1 MIHKLNLLVFLTEQ
15 NIIAADRK
23 LVHHKDR
30 VEVLERE
37 GEKLNN
43 LVEKEKQQIEAME
56 QIIDVL
62 DSF

>member
-30 VEVLERE
+30 VEVLESE

>member
-1 MIHKLNLLVFLTEQ
+1 MIHKRNLLVFLTEQ

>member
-1 MIHKLNLLVFLTEQ
+1 VFLTEQ